1 MNPVS
6 EQSVSRYEHWCAS
19 VSIGYGLPEGH
30 RCAHKSSSS
39 HDLTTRSPGR
49 GKSTNPDRF
58 TLFET
63 SNLEREITMFFK
75 ETVAIFLTALALV
88 ISLPANAG
96 KPMGERCIRDGECDS
111 GECKKLQ
118 CTIRI
123 KPKGQIGDRCV
134 FDGDCA
140 SDECKKL
147 RCVPNEHKQRK

>member
-1 MNPVS
+1 
-6 EQSVSRYEHWCAS
+6 
-19 VSIGYGLPEGH
+19 
-30 RCAHKSSSS
+30 
-39 HDLTTRSPGR
+39 
-49 GKSTNPDRF
+49 
-58 TLFET
+58 
-63 SNLEREITMFFK
+63 MFFK
-75 ETVAIFLTALALV
+75 ETVAIFATTLALA

-147 RCVPNEHKQRK
+147 RCVPNEYKQPK